1 MEPLGDE
8 QKSQVSPSSQLSWG
22 YKAPIYHQTS
32 IEQVTSHVVV
42 WGLSSYLCDVT
53 VAKAFIAL

>member
-22 YKAPIYHQTS
+22 YRASIYHQTS
-32 IEQVTSHVVV
+32 IEQVMSPVVV
-42 WGLSSYLCDVT
+42 WGLPGYLCAVT